1 METNRTLLDE
11 LVEDEF
17 PVPST
22 STFIDESP
30 PARDLLI
37 GDLPD
42 VDPHNFTG
50 HSDNTSIPTS
60 NHMIFEHLFKTIVL
74 LDSSVFND
82 QSYRG
87 PPEKHLRRWN
97 AQGCVPM
104 TKTNECRSPLR
115 KSLNK

>member
-1 METNRTLLDE
+1 MEANRTLLDE

-60 NHMIFEHLFKTIVL
+60 NHMIFEHLFKTIGQ
-74 LDSSVFND
+74 FI
-82 QSYRG
+82 
-87 PPEKHLRRWN
+87 
-97 AQGCVPM
+97 
-104 TKTNECRSPLR
+104 
-115 KSLNK
+115 